1 MLTIFL
7 VFGLSDAQ
15 INTDSNETLARQY
28 IKSYSQLKTK
38 EQRYQAVLNSLLEL
52 AVCVDTAATK
62 NEIEYLISSEV
73 NDVLNVIE
81 KKDKDMKAKFEDLE
95 VEVDKYKS
103 EVHELVQGV
112 ITELKTS
119 MKSVRKNLFQNVRRE
134 VLESFDENRLVG
146 EKVQRKAEKSLN
158 SYTSHSTNE
167 SIAFFIGFQVLILL
181 LIYFYCKYIQQ
192 VHI

>member
-52 AVCVDTAATK
+52 AVYVDTAATK

-103 EVHELVQGV
+103 EVHELVHGC
-112 ITELKTS
+112 L
-119 MKSVRKNLFQNVRRE
+119 
-134 VLESFDENRLVG
+134 
-146 EKVQRKAEKSLN
+146 
-158 SYTSHSTNE
+158 
-167 SIAFFIGFQVLILL
+167 
-181 LIYFYCKYIQQ
+181 
-192 VHI
+192 